1 MTMTMTISRQA
12 LHPPPRKLV
21 YQRRRHTPPP
31 PLLTLTP
38 SLTLTILSCTPAPL
52 LTLTLSSIRQ
62 ARYHPQG

>member
-1 MTMTMTISRQA
+1 MTMTISRQA
-12 LHPPPRKLV
+12 LHLPPRKLV
-21 YQRRRHTPPP
+21 YHPPP

-52 LTLTLSSIRQ
+52 LTLTLSSTRQ